1 MTMQTVSTL
10 SPDYQLR
17 VDMLSDQSRKLLLRD
32 VGRMHSFS
40 VHRVIDKID
49 KMCLLLEE
57 EKEDILAQ
65 LQRLEELKEEAI
77 QEGAEKN

>member
-1 MTMQTVSTL
+1 MQTVSTL
-10 SPDYQLR
+10 SPDYQMR
-17 VDMLSDQSRKLLLRD
+17 VGMLSDQSRKLLLRD
-32 VGRMHSFS
+32 ISRMHSFS

-49 KMCLLLEE
+49 QMCFLLEE